1 MIEKTLSTVE
11 AVAGESR
18 ALMARALE
26 EAEEEMRCKA
36 ELIQQIR
43 AMERVP
49 VARSKLVD
57 LTQTGGRGL
66 LVEMS
71 VAELRE
77 RLSLLRVAEAEEE
90 ERKRKEIAATKQ
102 VPLSL
107 SIFPVVHSGSVCR
120 PRRNSSQRQRRQF
133 LAIVGRRARRH

>member
-1 MIEKTLSTVE
+1 M
-11 AVAGESR
+11 AGESR

-107 SIFPVVHSGSVCR
+107 NPICGSQWVCLQAKEKLISETKESISRH
-120 PRRNSSQRQRRQF
+120 RREKSKETLNRYSSQS
-133 LAIVGRRARRH
+133 V